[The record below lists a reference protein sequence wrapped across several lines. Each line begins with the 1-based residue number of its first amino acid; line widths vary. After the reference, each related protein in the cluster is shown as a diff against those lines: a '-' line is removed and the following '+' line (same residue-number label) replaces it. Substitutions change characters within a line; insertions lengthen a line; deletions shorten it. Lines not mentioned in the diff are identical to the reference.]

1 MAAPFNQILFKAED
15 AVAIR
20 VATATLP
27 GSPVIHKGG
36 GTGDEVLPKI
46 IVVAESATE
55 REPRFKRNYS
65 VTVGVHVVTSMD
77 DSTRA
82 DRIAL
87 AGAVGD
93 ILSTDALAADLSG
106 DVADFKV
113 FGAMMEKQSQA
124 VIERTHVYSFELL
137 LACAGSDV

>member
-15 AVAIR
+15 AIAIR

-36 GTGDEVLPKI
+36 GTASEVLPKI
-46 IVVAESATE
+46 VIVAESAQE

-65 VTVGVHVVTSMD
+65 VTVGIHVVTSLD

-87 AGAVGD
+87 AGAVAD
-93 ILSTDALAADLSG
+93 AVSTDTLAEDLSTDVSDLRVFAAL
-106 DVADFKV
+106 
-113 FGAMMEKQSQA
+113 MEKQSQA
-124 VIERTHVYSFELL
+124 VADRSHIYSIELMLV
-137 LACAGSDV
+137 CAPSDV